1 MQHAFSEREDVKYIY
16 GITFGIRHQ
25 MLRIRVFLDSWWKTK
40 AIKYNLMIQA
50 IPLLIVWELWKARCS
65 CKYGDQRKLVYS
77 KMAYQIHWSFN
88 LAMGLAFPNA
98 IK

>member
-1 MQHAFSEREDVKYIY
+1 MQHAFAEREDVKYIY

-50 IPLLIVWELWKARCS
+50 IPLLIVWELWKVRCS
-65 CKYGDQRKLVYS
+65 CKYIRPTEVCVTQFS
-77 KMAYQIHWSFN
+77 N
-88 LAMGLAFPNA
+88 GLDPTQCDSG
-98 IK
+98 